1 MAGVVVVVVDAVVLA
16 EVVDGAEVGVE
27 GFRLMDGVDER
38 NRGE

>member
-1 MAGVVVVVVDAVVLA
+1 MVVDAVVLV
-16 EVVDGAEVGVE
+16 EVVDADEVGVE